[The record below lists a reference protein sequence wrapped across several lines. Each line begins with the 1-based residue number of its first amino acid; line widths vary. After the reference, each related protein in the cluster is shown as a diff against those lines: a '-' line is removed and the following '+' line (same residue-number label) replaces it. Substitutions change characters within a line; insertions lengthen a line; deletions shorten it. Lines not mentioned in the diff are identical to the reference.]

1 MHTLPK
7 NIIMQQ
13 EEYITGRVDQDFN
26 WYDKKASLY
35 RNLHIYSRI
44 MVIFISASIT
54 VLTVVEFQ
62 YKNVLI
68 AILSSFIVII
78 TGVTELMKFKEQW
91 FEYRTTAEII
101 KSEKLF
107 FLTNT
112 EPYNAA
118 DNFNLFVKN
127 YELIVKGE
135 NKNWKNYISAKS

>member
-1 MHTLPK
+1 MDTLPK
-7 NIIMQQ
+7 NIIMNQ

-35 RNLHIYSRI
+35 RNMHIYSRI

-78 TGVTELMKFKEQW
+78 TGITELMK
-91 FEYRTTAEII
+91 
-101 KSEKLF
+101 
-107 FLTNT
+107 
-112 EPYNAA
+112 
-118 DNFNLFVKN
+118 
-127 YELIVKGE
+127 
-135 NKNWKNYISAKS
+135 